1 MPKVQSST
9 SYTDGPTYI
18 NAEQSNAMQ
27 FIPRRAVINLTKN
40 ALHSTMKSSLPSITS
55 AAQQHALDKRFYSIS
70 EGPQKQNLLR
80 YPAFP
85 LKDTLEKFLKTVEPL
100 LNACELNETREAVKK
115 FETGEGAELQ
125 ALLEKAAKC
134 EENWLAKRWL
144 KAAYLQYRDPVTV
157 YVSPAM
163 TFPPQSFNDDEAYL
177 NYAAK
182 VVYSLARYKQIIDA
196 GEIPIVKMGQYELD
210 NSQFSKV
217 YGTCRIPQKGEDQL
231 VYNPKSLHVVVLYKN
246 HFYKVPIFNN
256 NGVALHPDV
265 LLTLFK
271 KIIATE
277 TKKGIEFGVLTTDT
291 RDNWAQAYE
300 ELIKID
306 DNKEYVKTIQSALF
320 TVSLDECVDV
330 EKDQFF
336 NELSA
341 QLIHGGGAHVNSAN
355 RWMDKTIQLVLNRN
369 GMSGFC
375 YEHSPAEGQPIANI
389 TDYVTKNLFNDKH
402 YENSARDNYPCAAKL
417 KLKSN
422 NTLNRYIEQA
432 KKNIKELSENLHV
445 NILHFQDYGKG
456 FLKKQKL
463 SPDSYIQIAL
473 QYAYYKLHKVPAAQ
487 YESAHLRIYIYG
499 RTETI
504 RSCSNESV
512 AFAKAMLDECADSK
526 KRVELLRAAINSHRN
541 YTTNAL
547 QGKGVDRHLLG
558 LKLMALE
565 NKKPIPEFYK
575 SPGYVKSL
583 IFRVSTSQVATPN
596 LGFMAYGPATDDGY
610 ACCYNPRENDMILAC
625 TCWRN
630 NHTTD
635 VDRFA
640 CVLRE
645 VLLEMQQL
653 LIDAGEGATSK
664 L

>member
-1 MPKVQSST
+1 MHKGQSVN
-9 SYTDGPTYI
+9 SYTDFGQDT
-18 NAEQSNAMQ
+18 NVDQSSAMQ
-27 FIPRRAVINLTKN
+27 FVARRAVFNLTKN
-40 ALHSTMKSSLPSITS
+40 ALQTSLKAGLPSVS
-55 AAQQHALDKRFYSIS
+55 VAAQQDVLDKRFYSVS

-85 LKDTLEKFLKTVEPL
+85 LKDTLDKFMKTVEPL
-100 LNACELNETREAVKK
+100 LSACELIETKEAVKK

-134 EENWLAKRWL
+134 EQNWLARRWL
-144 KAAYLQYRDPVTV
+144 QTAYLQYRDPVTV
-157 YVSPAM
+157 YVSPGM
-163 TFPPQSFNDDEAYL
+163 SFPQQRFENEEAYL
-177 NYAAK
+177 NYAVK
-182 VVYSLARYKQIIDA
+182 VIYSLARYKQIIDA
-196 GEIPIVKMGQYELD
+196 GEVPIVKMGKYELD

-217 YGTCRIPQKGEDQL
+217 YGTCRIPQKGEDTL
-231 VYNPKSLHVVVLYKN
+231 EYNPKSTHVVVIYKN
-246 HFYKVPIFNN
+246 HFYSLPIYNYK
-256 NGVALHPDV
+256 GAILHPDV
-265 LLTLFK
+265 LLAQIK

-277 TKKGIEFGVLTTDT
+277 KKKGIEFGILTTDN

-306 DNKEYVKTIQSALF
+306 RNKEHVKTIQSALF
-320 TVSLDECVDV
+320 TVSLDECVEVKD
-330 EKDQFF
+330 DQFF

-341 QLIHGGGAHVNSAN
+341 QLIHGGGSHVNSAN
-355 RWMDKTIQLVLNRN
+355 RWMDKTIQLILNRN

-389 TDYVTKNLFNDKH
+389 TDYVSKNLFNDKH
-402 YENSARDNYPCAAKL
+402 YDGSARDNYPCAAKL
-417 KLKSN
+417 PLKSN
-422 NTLNRYIEQA
+422 NTLNRYIEKA
-432 KKNIKELSENLHV
+432 RKNVNELAENLHV
-445 NILHFQDYGKG
+445 NVLHFQDYGKG
-456 FLKKQKL
+456 FLKQQKL

-487 YESAHLRIYIYG
+487 YESAHLRIYING

-512 AFAKAMLDECADSK
+512 AFAKAMLDECADNK
-526 KRVELLRAAINSHRN
+526 KRVELLRAAINGHRA

-558 LKLMALE
+558 LKLMAIE
-565 NKKPIPEFYK
+565 NKKPIPEFFK

-596 LGFMAYGPATDDGY
+596 LAFMSYGPAADDGY

-630 NHTTD
+630 NHVTD
-635 VDRFA
+635 VDTFT

-645 VLLEMQQL
+645 VLLEMQSIL
-653 LIDAGEGATSK
+653 TVAGSAPAAK